1 MSAPG
6 SDFRSFVGSLSA
18 GAASA
23 LVEVEKLRSGERQGD
38 QDEGRAP
45 SLQEVQQQVDAALAV
60 ARQLIDTLVMLEEKT
75 KGNLSSEETE
85 ALRSSLT
92 NLRISFVRASTPT
105 N

>member
-1 MSAPG
+1 MTAPG

-23 LVEVEKLRSGERQGD
+23 LAEVEKLRAGRGD
-38 QDEGRAP
+38 GAEKEQTVP
-45 SLQEVQQQVDAALAV
+45 SPQQVRQQIDAALAV

-75 KGNLSSEETE
+75 TGNLTADESE

-92 NLRISFVRASTPT
+92 SLRISFVRLSAPT

>member
-23 LVEVEKLRSGERQGD
+23 LAEVEKLRSGQRQSG
-38 QDEGRAP
+38 QEQGP
-45 SLQEVQQQVDAALAV
+45 PPQEVRQQAEAALAV

-75 KGNLSSEETE
+75 KGNLTPEETE
-85 ALRSSLT
+85 ALRSSVT
-92 NLRISFVRASTPT
+92 SLRISFVRVSTPS

>member
-23 LVEVEKLRSGERQGD
+23 LAEVEKLRSGQRP
-38 QDEGRAP
+38 DEDEAGTPASP
-45 SLQEVQQQVDAALAV
+45 EEVRQQVEGALAV

-75 KGNLSSEETE
+75 EGNRSPEETE

-92 NLRISFVRASTPT
+92 SLRISFVRVSTPT

>member
-23 LVEVEKLRSGERQGD
+23 LAEVEKLRSGQRQTD
-38 QDEGRAP
+38 QEEGRPP
-45 SLQEVQQQVDAALAV
+45 SPQEVRQQAEAALAV

-75 KGNLSSEETE
+75 KGNLTPEETE
-85 ALRSSLT
+85 ALRSSVT
-92 NLRISFVRASTPT
+92 SLRISFVRVSTPT

>member
-23 LVEVEKLRSGERQGD
+23 LAEVEKLRSGQRQTG
-38 QDEGRAP
+38 QEEGQP
-45 SLQEVQQQVDAALAV
+45 SPQEVRQQADAALAV

-75 KGNLSSEETE
+75 KGNRTPEETE

-92 NLRISFVRASTPT
+92 SLRISFVRVSTPT

>member
-6 SDFRSFVGSLSA
+6 SDFRSFVGSLST

-23 LVEVEKLRSGERQGD
+23 LAEVEKLRSGQGHTDQEEGQPSSQEARQ
-38 QDEGRAP
+38 QA
-45 SLQEVQQQVDAALAV
+45 DAALAV

-75 KGNLSSEETE
+75 KGNLTPEETE

-92 NLRISFVRASTPT
+92 SLRISFVRVSTPT